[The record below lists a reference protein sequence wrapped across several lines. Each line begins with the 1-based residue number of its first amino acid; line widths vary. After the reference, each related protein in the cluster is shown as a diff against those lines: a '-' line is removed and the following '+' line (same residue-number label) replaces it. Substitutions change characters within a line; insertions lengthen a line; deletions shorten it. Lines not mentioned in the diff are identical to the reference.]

1 VTRSHR
7 FPWLGLAFALV
18 LALPA
23 RVPGQGAIG
32 DGARRLDRPKLSS
45 SDIDDI
51 ATLLRLED
59 TRQFDETALGR
70 ILKSAHPEVRRRA
83 VVSIGR
89 IVAPQGSALLETAR
103 ADADPEVRASVAFA
117 SGQLK
122 DPSAVAWLNDLL
134 ASSGTAPRIAR
145 EAAQALGK
153 ILTPAARTALANYLN
168 GAKSSPDADNTI
180 GEALLSMG
188 RFQAGEDLAPI
199 TRWMTARNAEIRWRV
214 AWALF
219 RPRDPNA
226 APFLMK
232 LTDDESPEVRFW
244 AVRGLAPV
252 VVDKGGLDRKA
263 VTAKLR
269 AGTLDK
275 DRRVRTESLRALL
288 QFDDDV
294 AFGALLEGLASPDPW
309 ISTSAAENLGHFS
322 SRAAELKPKLVA
334 AVAASKSLW
343 FRQLSLG
350 TLSTLAPDTAVDVAT
365 SLVRSGAASLR
376 NPAVTALG
384 RMGGAGEAKLAEL
397 RADPALSGLI
407 PAPGAGRGGGGAAP
421 QQTPAPRSEA
431 DYRRL
436 VEKWVVPAYEGKANP
451 HAIWDTSRG
460 QIEIELFPGEAP
472 MGVECFLQLVTSG
485 DIVGTEFS
493 RVVPNFV
500 DQQQT
505 IRNAPRLRDEVNRI
519 GLNRGTLA
527 WASGGLDTG
536 RPGYTLGSTPQ
547 PHNEGNFTSLGRVV
561 NGMKAV
567 DTIELG
573 DKILAARMK

>member
-1 VTRSHR
+1 MLV
-7 FPWLGLAFALV
+7 LGL
-18 LALPA
+18 PT
-23 RVPGQGAIG
+23 RVPAQRATG
-32 DGARRLDRPKLSS
+32 DSAKRPERPKLSS
-45 SDIDDI
+45 SDVEDI

-59 TRQFDETALGR
+59 TRQFDEAALGR

-89 IVAPQGSALLETAR
+89 IVNPKGSALLETVR
-103 ADADPEVRASVAFA
+103 QDPLVEVRASVAFA
-117 SGQLK
+117 YGQLK
-122 DPSAVAWLNDLL
+122 DAGAVSWLDSILSDRD
-134 ASSGTAPRIAR
+134 AAVPIAR

-153 ILTPAARTALANYLN
+153 IRSPEARASLAKYLSAAT
-168 GAKSSPDADNTI
+168 SSPGADTVI

-188 RFQAGEDLAPI
+188 RFQPGGDLEPI
-199 TRWMTARNAEIRWRV
+199 TRWATAKNPEVRWRV

-219 RPRDPNA
+219 RPRDPA
-226 APFLMK
+226 AVPSLMK
-232 LTDDESPEVRFW
+232 LADDESPDVRFW
-244 AVRGLAPV
+244 AVRGLAPAS
-252 VVDKGGLDRKA
+252 VDKAGIDRKA
-263 VTAKLR
+263 ATAKLR
-269 AGTLDK
+269 TGTLDK

-294 AFGALLEGLASPDPW
+294 AFAALLEGLASPDPW
-309 ISTSAAENLGHFS
+309 ISTSAAENLGRFS

-334 AVAASKSLW
+334 AVTASKSLW
-343 FRQLSLG
+343 FQQLALG
-350 TLSTLAPDTAVDVAT
+350 TLTTIAPETAVDVAA

-376 NPAVTALG
+376 NPAATALG
-384 RMGGAGEAKLAEL
+384 RMGGPGEAKLAEL
-397 RADPALSGLI
+397 RADPALSALL
-407 PAPGAGRGGGGAAP
+407 PVPGAGRGSGAGGGAP
-421 QQTPAPRSEA
+421 QQTPSPRSDA

-451 HAIWDTSRG
+451 HAIWDTPRG
-460 QIEIELFPGEAP
+460 QVEIELFPGDAP

-527 WASGGLDTG
+527 WASSGLDTG

-547 PHNEGNFTSLGRVV
+547 PHNEGDFTSLGRVV